1 MNDWYDIAGLSL
13 AAWLFGLLSLIA
25 VLSYVFKARL
35 APAFQVIWSVLDRL
49 YMASGLVAA
58 AAMISILVII
68 IWQMIAR
75 WVGFT
80 FEGSTEFAGY
90 AMAATSFLPLRMPS
104 AVARTSGYRFF

>member
-13 AAWLFGLLSLIA
+13 ALWLFGLPSLVA
-25 VLSYVFKARL
+25 VLSYIFKSRLMPVFAL
-35 APAFQVIWSVLDRL
+35 VWSVLDRL

-58 AAMISILVII
+58 VAMISILVII

-80 FEGSTEFAGY
+80 MQYVMVSI
-90 AMAATSFLPLRMPS
+90 
-104 AVARTSGYRFF
+104 